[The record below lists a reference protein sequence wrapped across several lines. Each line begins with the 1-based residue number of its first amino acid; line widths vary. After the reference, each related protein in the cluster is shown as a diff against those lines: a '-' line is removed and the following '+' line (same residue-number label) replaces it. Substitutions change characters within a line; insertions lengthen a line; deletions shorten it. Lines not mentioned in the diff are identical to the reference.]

1 MSELMPYLKGP
12 VEEVADTGDGS
23 LRFRFRYEMY
33 RVELQ
38 IRPDDELVLLA
49 GNIVRK
55 RRHPGPS
62 GSAYVW
68 TNLEL
73 YWEEHHFV
81 EAYLSRRNG
90 SIRLRITMNKA
101 PIFEREIDRPARDG

>member
-1 MSELMPYLKGP
+1 MPYLKGP
-12 VEEVADTGDGS
+12 VEEVDTDDGS

-33 RVELQ
+33 WVEIQ
-38 IRPDDELVLLA
+38 VGPDDELTLLA

-55 RRHPGPS
+55 QRRPGPS

-81 EAYLSRRNG
+81 EAYLTRRADA
-90 SIRLRITMNKA
+90 IFLRITMNKD
-101 PIFEREIDRPARDG
+101 PIFEREIPRPAGNT

>member
-1 MSELMPYLKGP
+1 MSATQRMPYLKGSI
-12 VEEVADTGDGS
+12 EELEADDGS
-23 LRFRFRYEMY
+23 RAFRFRYEMY
-33 RVELQ
+33 DVEL
-38 IRPDDELVLLA
+38 RVLPDDELVLLA
-49 GNIVRK
+49 GDIVRK
-55 RRHPGPS
+55 RRHPGAS

-90 SIRLRITMNKA
+90 ARQVRITMNGDLL
-101 PIFEREIDRPARDG
+101 FEREIPSEA